1 MSLVNHGACPFDRT
15 DPPSALVVGLSPN
28 QDEMSGQTKIG
39 FMQLQLEGSLYKTL
53 ILKFYGNAQGG
64 RPRPAGLSQF
74 PQPLK
79 VGWWSK
85 LAEKAKSTVVP
96 FGGVVAMPV
105 VFPSDIYVI
114 TGRTKLT
121 QE

>member
-64 RPRPAGLSQF
+64 RPRPPKS
-74 PQPLK
+74 K
-79 VGWWSK
+79 VK
-85 LAEKAKSTVVP
+85 LFNIVQKQ
-96 FGGVVAMPV
+96 
-105 VFPSDIYVI
+105 
-114 TGRTKLT
+114 LT
-121 QE
+121 NTPCL